1 MAQVADS
8 KGEYSGTTVRDDAA
22 LAAWLARHTEAAL
35 EPDLPIIDPHHHFWD
50 SPHRGSYLLPG
61 LLSDIGGGHNIV
73 STVFLECRAMYRK
86 EGPRHMAAAGE
97 VEFVAGL
104 AAMSASGGYG
114 PNFGDIWEV
123 FQVLAANRGLGVI
136 HSEDNDIVM
145 HMYGKLIAIRRRL
158 RAK

>member
-22 LAAWLARHTEAAL
+22 LAAWLAKHTEAAL

-86 EGPRHMAAAGE
+86 EGPRHMAALGE

-104 AAMSASGGYG
+104 AAMSASGALAG
-114 PNFGDIWEV
+114 
-123 FQVLAANRGLGVI
+123 VLAGPAVTALGYSGLSFAALAFVASAGA
-136 HSEDNDIVM
+136 
-145 HMYGKLIAIRRRL
+145 LIALIVTL
-158 RAK
+158 RSRESAE